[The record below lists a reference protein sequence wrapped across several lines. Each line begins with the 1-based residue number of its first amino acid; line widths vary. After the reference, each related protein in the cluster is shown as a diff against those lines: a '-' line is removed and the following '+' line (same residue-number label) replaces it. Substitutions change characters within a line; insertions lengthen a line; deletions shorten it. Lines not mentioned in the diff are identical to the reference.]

1 MRLIMSK
8 VGSLKRIKQKSLWQD
23 CPQKEKVN
31 STGMK
36 GDVQLETGQ
45 KLKLIGNF
53 YEKVYIL

>member
-1 MRLIMSK
+1 MSK
-8 VGSLKRIKQKSLWQD
+8 VGSLKRIKSKSLWQD

-36 GDVQLETGQ
+36 GDVQLEIGQ